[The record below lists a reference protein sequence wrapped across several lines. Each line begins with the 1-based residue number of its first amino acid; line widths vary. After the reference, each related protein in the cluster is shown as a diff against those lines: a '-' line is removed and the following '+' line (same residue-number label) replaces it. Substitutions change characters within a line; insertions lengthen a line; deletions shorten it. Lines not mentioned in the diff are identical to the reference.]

1 MRRRILHDN
10 IHGVD
15 TPAFVPQD
23 MPVREF
29 AEVLNDAVAEHLRNR
44 RLLFRDTM
52 NITFGPSRSARIR
65 PVVDTQAHALL
76 QKSRDEYMELQVNKL
91 LENALNRKVAAELL
105 RQKCGVCPSAMEW
118 NRGYGA
124 RRRQSDRKLVHTL
137 RYNRVTQRR
146 FPAEY
151 GESGTQ
157 SATVIGHLPLRG
169 DGARDHQRQRRR
181 RQDQHRR
188 QHRRLPGQ
196 SEQAGAPARCGPVAG
211 QSRPGDGH
219 PEQI

>member
-1 MRRRILHDN
+1 MDMLSLIPDNITEVLVEILRFAELRRRILHDN

-29 AEVLNDAVAEHLRNR
+29 AEVLNDAVAEHLRSG

-52 NITFGPSRSARIR
+52 NIAFGPSGSARIR
-65 PVVDTQAHALL
+65 PVVDTHAHALL

-118 NRGYGA
+118 NVDMA
-124 RRRQSDRKLVHTL
+124 I
-137 RYNRVTQRR
+137 
-146 FPAEY
+146 A
-151 GESGTQ
+151 
-157 SATVIGHLPLRG
+157 
-169 DGARDHQRQRRR
+169 DGS
-181 RQDQHRR
+181 
-188 QHRRLPGQ
+188 PTENP
-196 SEQAGAPARCGPVAG
+196 STRC
-211 QSRPGDGH
+211 DTT
-219 PEQI
+219 E